1 MAERLISKTRECPPE
16 RLADDGARA
25 TGRRRRSA
33 MRSVDETVRN
43 AQRGD
48 ADAFAELIARFERT
62 ALAVAYGV
70 LADGDAAGDVVQDA
84 FVRAWQR
91 LGELREPERFGPWL
105 CSMVRNL
112 AHDAQRRARR
122 ESRVRAAVSSTV
134 QVDRGGDPS
143 VQVEQ
148 RERDERI
155 TAALESLDELSRAA
169 VVMRYYDGMSS
180 KQIAPLL
187 GLTPAAVDMRLMRA
201 RHRLRREL
209 AGDEPEES
217 VT

>member
-1 MAERLISKTRECPPE
+1 MAERLTCKTRECPPE

-25 TGRRRRSA
+25 AGRRRLSA

-84 FVRAWQR
+84 FVRAWRR
-91 LGELREPERFGPWL
+91 LADLREPQRFGPWL

-122 ESRVRAAVSSTV
+122 ESRARAAVPSTV
-134 QVDRGGDPS
+134 QVDRGDDPA
-143 VQVEQ
+143 VHVER
-148 RERDERI
+148 RESDERI
-155 TAALESLDELSRAA
+155 TAAIESLDELSRAA
-169 VVMRYYDGMSS
+169 VVMRYYEGMTS

-201 RHRLRREL
+201 RQLLRREF
-209 AGDEPEES
+209 AGDEPDA
-217 VT
+217 

>member
-1 MAERLISKTRECPPE
+1 MAERLIDKTRECPPE
-16 RLADDGARA
+16 RLADDDARA
-25 TGRRRRSA
+25 AGRRRLPA
-33 MRSVDETVRN
+33 MRSVDETVRR

-48 ADAFAELIARFERT
+48 ADAFAELIGHFERT

-91 LGELREPERFGPWL
+91 LADLREPQRFGPWL

-112 AHDAQRRARR
+112 AHDAGRRARR
-122 ESRVRAAVSSTV
+122 ESCARAVVSSTIPTH
-134 QVDRGGDPS
+134 RGGDPA
-143 VQVEQ
+143 VHAEQ
-148 RERDERI
+148 RESEQRI
-155 TAALESLDELSRAA
+155 NTALESLDELSRAA
-169 VVMRYYDGMSS
+169 IVMRYYDGMTS

-201 RHRLRREL
+201 RHALRREL
-209 AGDEPEES
+209 AGDEQE
-217 VT
+217 